1 MFFFSE
7 FGNPKMYH
15 HAILTVGENNGLGR
29 LVFLQI
35 LLECRTKET
44 KFVMVNVTK
53 VSEDND
59 SVETVTTN
67 SRSFKNQLFR
77 ELVNPVMPL
86 TKECFQRLLNS
97 RHRMYMRHI
106 ICPNSAPSCA
116 YVPFP
121 SSIFLPQG
129 AR

>member
-1 MFFFSE
+1 
-7 FGNPKMYH
+7 MYH

-44 KFVMVNVTK
+44 KFVMFNVTK

-59 SVETVTTN
+59 WVETVTTN
-67 SRSFKNQLFR
+67 SRSFKIQLFR

-86 TKECFQRLLNS
+86 TKECFQRLQNS
-97 RHRMYMRHI
+97 PHRIHM
-106 ICPNSAPSCA
+106 PSPRSQWRK
-116 YVPFP
+116 YKGEKRENKR
-121 SSIFLPQG
+121 S
-129 AR
+129 